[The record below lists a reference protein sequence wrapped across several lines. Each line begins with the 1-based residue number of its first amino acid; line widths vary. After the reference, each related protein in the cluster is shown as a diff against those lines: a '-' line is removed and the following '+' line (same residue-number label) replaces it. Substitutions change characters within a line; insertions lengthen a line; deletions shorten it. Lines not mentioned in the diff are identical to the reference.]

1 MTHKTNPKSLRLG
14 INEDWQ
20 SKWLP
25 KKPKEFSL
33 FLIEDVLIRKYINKK
48 FRFAGISEIKIARLS
63 EDINVTIETSRPG
76 LVIGR
81 QGKEIENLKKQLE
94 KLIKNSRKER
104 KINQKFN
111 LKIDVEEIRR
121 GDVRAAII
129 ARDIAF
135 QLEKRISYKRAMK
148 KALSDIMA
156 HNDVQG
162 AKIKLSGRL
171 NGVEIA
177 RSEWIKEGNLPL
189 QTLRAKID
197 YAFDEAV
204 CTYGKIGIKVWIY
217 KGEQF

>member
-33 FLIEDVLIRKYINKK
+33 FLIEDVLIRKHINKK
-48 FRFAGISEIKIARLS
+48 FRFAGINEIKISRLS
-63 EDINVTIETSRPG
+63 ENISITIETSRPG
-76 LVIGR
+76 LIIGR
-81 QGKEIENLKKQLE
+81 QGKEIENLKKELE
-94 KLIKNSRKER
+94 KLIKKNRKDR
-104 KINQKFN
+104 KIDQKFN
-111 LKIDVEEIRR
+111 LKVEVEEIRR
-121 GDVRAAII
+121 GDVKAAII

-135 QLEKRISYKRAMK
+135 QLEKRASYKRAMK
-148 KALSDIMA
+148 KALADIMA
-156 HNDVQG
+156 HSNVQG

-171 NGVEIA
+171 NGAEIA